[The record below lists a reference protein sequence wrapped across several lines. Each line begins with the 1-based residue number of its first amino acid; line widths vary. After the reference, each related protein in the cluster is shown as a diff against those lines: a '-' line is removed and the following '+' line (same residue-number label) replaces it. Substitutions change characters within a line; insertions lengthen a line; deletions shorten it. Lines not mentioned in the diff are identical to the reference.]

1 MSDTMFFRKIFIFY
15 ISTLLFSKNNF
26 SRGEGAVVTVK
37 LLRLFKLIILSTI
50 LFHAYLFADTYKL
63 EVKKDKQTVKFC
75 VHNLTYKYTDWF
87 SVKKVGGSYESGDSS
102 ICGYIRDMK
111 IGTGIGFNFGG
122 FWASFDDK
130 KNQLNLCG
138 GYFADTLLLEKID
151 CPVVVASGT
160 ALQIGTLVTG
170 RTSFKN
176 EGTLEAFIAIL
187 RDRSTVENRGKFH
200 ARNLFL
206 YGTDIQNYGIVM
218 YDDAFK
224 AVSGN
229 IVPKAANSDFPEKK
243 GFIQAGGPSGN
254 TWVLPLHKT
263 YHGKTVVREG
273 SLQLKE
279 LTDGSLNVC
288 DFWGKSYN
296 YTAVLVGYLDA
307 CGGVVV
313 DPGTTLNFYP
323 GSCFVIREGSGPVVL
338 GSGMKLN
345 LGCSDDPS
353 WDDCSLK
360 NNTMNIKSGSVSPL
374 GNSNGDL
381 HGDSK
386 EGVWISPFNGQTPLF
401 PDFDTVR
408 TYQARET
415 KELTLYIIYDT

>member
-1 MSDTMFFRKIFIFY
+1 MKVLNFVKL
-15 ISTLLFSKNNF
+15 TLLSVAL
-26 SRGEGAVVTVK
+26 SRT
-37 LLRLFKLIILSTI
+37 
-50 LFHAYLFADTYKL
+50 HLFADTYKL

-87 SVKKVGGSYESGDSS
+87 SVKKVGSSYEIGNSA
-102 ICGYIRDMK
+102 ICGCIRDMT

-160 ALQIGTLVTG
+160 VLQIGTLVTG
-170 RTSFKN
+170 RTTFKN
-176 EGTLEAFIAIL
+176 EGVLEASIAIL
-187 RDRSTVENRGKFH
+187 QNRSTVENGGKFH

-218 YDDAFK
+218 YNDAFK
-224 AVSGN
+224 AVSGS

-243 GFIQAGGPSGN
+243 GFISQGKPNGN
-254 TWVLPLHKT
+254 VRILPLHKT
-263 YHGKTVVREG
+263 YHGKTVVDKGR
-273 SLQLKE
+273 LQVKE
-279 LTDGSLNVC
+279 LVDGSLSP
-288 DFWGKSYN
+288 FGGPWN
-296 YTAVLVGYLDA
+296 YTAVLVGHLDV

-313 DPGTTLNFYP
+313 DPDTTLNFYP

-360 NNTMNIKSGSVSPL
+360 NNTINIKSGSVSPL

-401 PDFDTVR
+401 PDFDTVQ
-408 TYQARET
+408 TYKARET
-415 KELTLYIIYDT
+415 KELTLYIIYGI